1 MYFVP
6 VSTSPNLTNCFEP
19 LNMVKSFITVLYV
32 CRETITVCHNLIYIS
47 LFTYRTVW
55 YILLIILCRKQ
66 KEKQKQK
73 QKQKE
78 KTETKTKKIVTKKYK
93 IQNKNQQKN

>member
-47 LFTYRTVW
+47 LFTYRTVTVVHSS
-55 YILLIILCRKQ
+55 YHFVSKTER
-66 KEKQKQK
+66 
-73 QKQKE
+73 